1 MAKKIKLDI
10 VTPEKVAYSDDAN
23 MVIARTTAGDIGI
36 LPGHAPLIAALVT
49 WPLRIVTDNG
59 EMQISLSGGFIE
71 VQPEKITIL
80 ANSAELPEEIDV
92 ARAETAKE
100 RAENRLRSSKDDTID
115 VARADAA
122 LKRAMIRLKVVNYNK
137 QHKM

>member
-1 MAKKIKLDI
+1 MAKTIKLDI
-10 VTPEKVAYSDDAN
+10 VTPEKVAYSDEVN

-49 WPLRIVTDNG
+49 WPLRIVTDDG
-59 EMQISLSGGFIE
+59 EKQLSLCGGFIE

-80 ANSAELPEEIDV
+80 ANCAELPEEIDV
-92 ARAETAKE
+92 SRAETAKS
-100 RAENRLRSSKDDTID
+100 RAEGRLQGSKDDID
-115 VARADAA
+115 VPRAEAA
-122 LKRAMIRLKVVNYNK
+122 LKRAMIRLKVAEYNK

>member
-10 VTPEKVAYSDDAN
+10 VTPEKVAYSDDVS

-36 LPGHAPLIAALVT
+36 LPGHAPLIAALIT
-49 WPLRIVTDNG
+49 WPLRIVTDDG
-59 EMQISLSGGFIE
+59 EKQIALCGGFIE

-80 ANSAELPEEIDV
+80 ANCAELPEEIDV
-92 ARAETAKE
+92 TRAETAKA
-100 RAENRLRSSKDDTID
+100 RAESRLQGSKDNID
-115 VARADAA
+115 VARAEAA
-122 LKRAMIRLKVVNYNK
+122 LKRAMIRLTVVNYNK

>member
-10 VTPEKVAYSDDAN
+10 VTPEKVAYSDDVS

-36 LPGHAPLIAALVT
+36 LPGHAPLIAALIT
-49 WPLRIVTDNG
+49 WPLRIVTDDG
-59 EMQISLSGGFIE
+59 EKQIALCGGFIE

-80 ANSAELPEEIDV
+80 ANCAELPEEIDV
-92 ARAETAKE
+92 SRAETAKA
-100 RAENRLRSSKDDTID
+100 RAESRLQGSKDNID
-115 VARADAA
+115 VARAEAA
-122 LKRAMIRLKVVNYNK
+122 LKRAMIRLTVVNYNK

>member
-10 VTPEKVAYSDDAN
+10 VTPEKVAYSDDVS

-36 LPGHAPLIAALVT
+36 LPGHAPLIAALIT
-49 WPLRIVTDNG
+49 WPLRIITDDG
-59 EMQISLSGGFIE
+59 EQQIALCGGFIE

-80 ANSAELPEEIDV
+80 ANCAELPEEIDV
-92 ARAETAKE
+92 ARAETAKV
-100 RAENRLRSSKDDTID
+100 RAESRLQGSKEDID
-115 VARADAA
+115 VARAERA
-122 LKRAMIRLKVVNYNK
+122 LNRAMIRWTVANHNK

>member
-10 VTPEKVAYSDDAN
+10 VTPEKVAYSDDVN

-36 LPGHAPLIAALVT
+36 LPGHAPLIAALVI
-49 WPLRIVTDNG
+49 WPLRIITDDG
-59 EMQISLSGGFIE
+59 EKQITMCGGFIE

-80 ANSAELPEEIDV
+80 ANCAELPEEIDV
-92 ARAETAKE
+92 SRAETAKS
-100 RAENRLRSSKDDTID
+100 RAEGRLQGSKDDID
-115 VARADAA
+115 VPRAEAA
-122 LKRAMIRLKVVNYNK
+122 LKRAMIRLKVAEYNK